1 MNPDLDQ
8 LRQRWQA
15 AHQAALPQLALDLP
29 RLRQQLLQRS
39 QLAFARHRRWLLVGL
54 CAQLLVCGWLG
65 QFALQHAADA
75 VYRFLALPL
84 LGLALA
90 QLLVS
95 LRQWQQLRRL
105 DLSAPV
111 SQVRATLEGL
121 RALQLRLTRWIAL
134 SSVWLWMPLLLVLC
148 KSVLE
153 VDLLDYLHP
162 SVVYVN
168 LGLGLAWWLAGEA
181 LLRTLARR
189 WQDQPWLRRWLL
201 TLTARSWQQAEQQY
215 DAQAALDDAQDEDA
229 LALAMAREQRRAA
242 LPPQLAAPLQR
253 LRRRLLAAI
262 TFWSLCLLAIGL
274 YNASVGGIPSLLI
287 PGVLLNGWLVAQL
300 VASIVHRQRLS
311 LLDPGDPALGETLA
325 AWAASQ
331 LRVASVSLALLPLA
345 ALLLLQVL
353 GQLLGGHDLALALPW
368 PLQALLA
375 ALVVGASAWLLR
387 PPAQRRLAQPA
398 RALLWGVAGL
408 SEALRAALSALR

>member
-1 MNPDLDQ
+1 MSPDLDQ

-39 QLAFARHRRWLLVGL
+39 QLAFARHRRWLLAGL
-54 CAQLLVCGWLG
+54 CVQLLVCALLG
-65 QFALQHAADA
+65 QFVFRHAEDA

-95 LRQWQQLRRL
+95 LRQMQQLRSL

-111 SQVRATLEGL
+111 LQVRATLEGL
-121 RALQLRLTRWIAL
+121 RALQLRLTRWIVL
-134 SSVWLWMPLLLVLC
+134 SSVWLWLPLLLVLC
-148 KSVLE
+148 KGALG
-153 VDLLDYLHP
+153 VDLLEVLHP

-168 LGLGLAWWLAGEA
+168 LGLGLAWWLGGEA

-215 DAQAALDDAQDEDA
+215 DAQAALDDAQSEDA

-242 LPPQLAAPLQR
+242 LPPQLAALLRR

-262 TFWSLCLLAIGL
+262 AFWSACMLAVGL
-274 YNASVGGIPSLLI
+274 YNARVGGIPSLLI
-287 PGVLLNGWLVAQL
+287 PGLLLHGWLVAQL
-300 VASIVHRQRLS
+300 VASIVHRQRLAQWD
-311 LLDPGDPALGETLA
+311 LGDPALGETLA
-325 AWAASQ
+325 ALAASQ
-331 LRVASVSLALLPLA
+331 LRVARVSLALLPLLA
-345 ALLLLQVL
+345 PLLLQVL
-353 GQLLGGHDLALALPW
+353 GQLLGGHDLARALPW
-368 PLQALLA
+368 PLLALLGTCA
-375 ALVVGASAWLLR
+375 AGASAWLLR